1 MKRSYSKGV
10 LLVVLFTSIIPW
22 ILPGGVGLM
31 RAAELPKS
39 TPREQGLVHPDY
51 EEKGFHN
58 ALGILYQGMVEKQ
71 EQANHDREAWER
83 QAELYRQ
90 AQNRERAAQAELNR
104 VPAGNLPAG
113 ELRDRVAAAGLGI
126 QQARASLMQ
135 AWKAYA
141 NAKETAAVAREK
153 YSQQESAI
161 RRQEELQSLANLPQ
175 PVADP
180 LSPQGQLDCANL
192 RTLDELHA
200 ILHLTLNEADA
211 LAKYEAFAQ
220 NAAPGTNTLDSP
232 EYRAVE
238 AASEQKKQVV
248 DRVLTGTLDEAEGSA
263 MEPRCSR
270 CGLPLSLFNRACK
283 GN

>member
-1 MKRSYSKGV
+1 MNRRYSKCV
-10 LLVVLFTSIIPW
+10 LLIMLFTSII
-22 ILPGGVGLM
+22 GVPIPVGVASV

-39 TPREQGLVHPDY
+39 TPQEQGLVHPDY

-58 ALGILYQGMVEKQ
+58 ALGILYQGMVDKQ
-71 EQANHDREAWER
+71 DQANRDREAWER
-83 QAELYRQ
+83 QSDLYRQ

-104 VPAGNLPAG
+104 VPVGNSPTR
-113 ELRDRVAAAGLGI
+113 ELRDRVAEAGLGT
-126 QQARASLMQ
+126 QQARAALMQ

-141 NAKETAAVAREK
+141 TAKDTAAVAREK
-153 YSQQESAI
+153 YGQQEAAI
-161 RRQEELQSLANLPQ
+161 RRQEELRSQANQPQ
-175 PVADP
+175 PIADP